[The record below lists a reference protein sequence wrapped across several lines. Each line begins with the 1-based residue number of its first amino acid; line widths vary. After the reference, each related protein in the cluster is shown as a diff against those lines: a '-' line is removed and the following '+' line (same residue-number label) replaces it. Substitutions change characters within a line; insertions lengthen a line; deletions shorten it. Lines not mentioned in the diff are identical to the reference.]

1 MEDRGARVVPT
12 DLILISV
19 GLAAAL
25 MNAFLGHDSKA
36 GWRLRRSGRLGG
48 WEGGVGAGFAK
59 RILCLD
65 SVVVR
70 VYLLRE
76 LSVQVNRGS
85 K

>member
-1 MEDRGARVVPT
+1 MA
-12 DLILISV
+12 
-19 GLAAAL
+19 
-25 MNAFLGHDSKA
+25 DSA
-36 GWRLRRSGRLGG
+36 GG
-48 WEGGVGAGFAK
+48 WEGVGAGFAK